1 MKKIIYLLL
10 ITDIFCCYSYSQ
22 EKDSLIQ
29 LYPGLGDTVD
39 LFDRNYFELFQ
50 DIDGFEKVVFY
61 IRNNDQLVSEVS
73 FLSENTLNDT
83 TLIRPISELIII
95 RDRIGLLELQ
105 SNKRMN
111 WPEEFIIL
119 TEDGNEYEAD
129 LLMFSKDFLYFES
142 DNNYIANSYSD
153 FKFKLPISNVN
164 KLTISENNVPGS
176 LAWGA
181 GVGLAIGL
189 ISTAAISGEQSNVV
203 SSGDVAA
210 VSLGAFVLVGSLI
223 GLIIGLASSSDDE
236 IIYLN
241 FREDVYNLK
250 NMLNITSDM
259 MRLKKINMLKL
270 INRATIYQSRY

>member
-1 MKKIIYLLL
+1 MKKINYLLL
-10 ITDIFCCYSYSQ
+10 ITVLFCAYSYSQ

-50 DIDGFEKVVFY
+50 DIDGFEKAVFY

-73 FLSENTLNDT
+73 FISKNTLRDT
-83 TLIRPISELIII
+83 ILIRPISELIII

-105 SNKRMN
+105 SDKRMN

-142 DNNYIANSYSD
+142 DNNYLTNSYGD
-153 FKFKLPISNVN
+153 VKFKLPISNVK
-164 KLTISENNVPGS
+164 KLTISGSNVSGS

-181 GVGLAIGL
+181 GAGLAIGL

-241 FREDVYNLK
+241 FPDDVLQ
-250 NMLNITSDM
+250 
-259 MRLKKINMLKL
+259 LKKYAKYYLRNDESEEDQYVEID
-270 INRATIYQSRY
+270 